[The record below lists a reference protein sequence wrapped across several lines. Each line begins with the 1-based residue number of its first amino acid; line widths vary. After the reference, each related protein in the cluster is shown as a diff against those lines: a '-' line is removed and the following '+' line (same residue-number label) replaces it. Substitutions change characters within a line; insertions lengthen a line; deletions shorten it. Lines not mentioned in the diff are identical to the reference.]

1 MIMGNVVTD
10 PVLGQYLR
18 LALSALESKKAFS
31 VVVLDVAE
39 HTSIA
44 DAFVICS
51 VGSLRQAQ
59 AVCDEV
65 ERLLKE
71 HSRRPLA
78 VEGYSHGGWILM
90 DYGDFLLHIFDEE
103 HRSFYALERLWR
115 DAPEVSAFLRSG

>member
-1 MIMGNVVTD
+1 MTD
-10 PVLGQYLR
+10 PVLGRHLR
-18 LALSALESKKAFS
+18 LALSALEEKKAFHI
-31 VVVLDVAE
+31 VVLDVAQ

-59 AVCDEV
+59 AVCDEAG
-65 ERLLKE
+65 RLLRE
-71 HSRRPLA
+71 HGLRPLA

-103 HRSFYALERLWR
+103 RRAFFALERLWG
-115 DAPEVSAFLRSG
+115 DAPEVSALLRTG

>member
-1 MIMGNVVTD
+1 MTTD
-10 PVLGQYLR
+10 TSVWSHLR
-18 LALSALESKKAFS
+18 LALTALEAKKAFHI
-31 VVVLDVAE
+31 VVLDVAQ

-59 AVCDEV
+59 AVSDEV
-65 ERLLKE
+65 HRLLKAQGVC
-71 HSRRPLA
+71 PLA

-103 HRSFYALERLWR
+103 RRAFYGLERLWG
-115 DAPEVSAFLRSG
+115 DAPEVSALLRTGS

>member
-1 MIMGNVVTD
+1 MENVLTD
-10 PVLGQYLR
+10 PVLGHHLR
-18 LALSALESKKAFS
+18 LALSALENKKAFQI
-31 VVVLDVAE
+31 VVLDVAQQ
-39 HTSIA
+39 TSIA

-65 ERLLKE
+65 TRILKE
-71 HSRRPLA
+71 HSVRPLA

-103 HRSFYALERLWR
+103 RRAFYALERLWS
-115 DAPEVSAFLRSG
+115 DAPEVSALLRTG